1 MHTPLSFSGV
11 ISIMFLQ
18 GIFTLFLKR
27 LFFIF
32 FNRVIFTFI
41 QIILMNLLFK
51 IRIFSYSGIVKIE
64 RVGGNVTYYETKLPS
79 LIHFC
84 QSF

>member
-11 ISIMFLQ
+11 ISIMSLQ
-18 GIFTLFLKR
+18 GIFTLLPKR

-32 FNRVIFTFI
+32 FNRFIFTSI

-51 IRIFSYSGIVKIE
+51 IRMFSYSGIVKIE
-64 RVGGNVTYYETKLPS
+64 
-79 LIHFC
+79 
-84 QSF
+84 

>member
-18 GIFTLFLKR
+18 GIFILFLKR

-32 FNRVIFTFI
+32 FNRIIFTFI

-51 IRIFSYSGIVKIE
+51 IRIFSNSGIVKIDW
-64 RVGGNVTYYETKLPS
+64 VGGNVTNYETKLP
-79 LIHFC
+79 F
-84 QSF
+84 